1 MVARVAPGCRAV
13 GSLPAMRC
21 TETPRSGTTRS
32 VLTASLALLL
42 AALLVGCTS
51 GGSTDSASDRQQ
63 GTPPPTPPPVYVA
76 VGASETVGVG
86 ADLPEQAWPE
96 VLRRTR
102 LPEGTAF
109 TNVGISGATV
119 GQALAQEL
127 PRALAL
133 RPTLVTVWLNV
144 NDLISVVPVDRYE
157 TQLRQLVHALR
168 RDGAARVLVANT
180 PPLQILP
187 SYLACR
193 RNPTGLCALA
203 AAQPPEVVSAFV
215 DSYNAAIT
223 RVTVAEGAVLVDL
236 HGASLRSQRAGEFGA
251 LISGDG
257 FHPSTL
263 GHRAVADIFG
273 AAL

>member
-1 MVARVAPGCRAV
+1 
-13 GSLPAMRC
+13 
-21 TETPRSGTTRS
+21 